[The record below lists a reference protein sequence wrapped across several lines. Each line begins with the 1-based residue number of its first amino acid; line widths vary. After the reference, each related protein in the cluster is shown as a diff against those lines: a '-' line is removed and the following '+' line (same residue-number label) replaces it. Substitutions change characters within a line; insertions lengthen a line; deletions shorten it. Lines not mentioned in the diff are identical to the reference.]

1 MIPAITESEI
11 MLHPVQQANLSFWQE
26 RVDMAAAFRW
36 TARLD
41 MHEAVANHF
50 SLAVND
56 DGTQFLMNPNQRHFA
71 RIKASDLLLLDAND
85 PSTMDLPDA
94 PDPTAW
100 GLHGSIHRLCPH
112 ARCVMHVHSIHATV
126 LAALADSSLPPIDQN
141 TATFYERYVIDDNF
155 GGLAFEEEGT
165 RCAGMLSDPKIKT
178 MIMGNHGVLVIG
190 DSVADTFNRL
200 YYFERAAETYIRAL
214 QTGQPLR
221 VLSDEVAS
229 KVAQELEDYPDQSER
244 HLAELKAIL
253 DEEGSNYAS

>member
-1 MIPAITESEI
+1 
-11 MLHPVQQANLSFWQE
+11 MLKLAENANMSHWQE

-36 TARLD
+36 TARLN

-50 SLAVND
+50 SLAVNN
-56 DGTQFLMNPNQRHFA
+56 DGTQFLMNANQQHFS

-85 PSTMDLPDA
+85 PATMDAPNA

-126 LAALADSSLPPIDQN
+126 LACLKDSTLPPLDQN
-141 TATFYERYVIDDNF
+141 AATFYGRQVVDEGY
-155 GGLAFEEEGT
+155 GGLAFEDEGA
-165 RCAGMLSDPKIKT
+165 RCASLLTDPKVKT

-190 DSVADTFNRL
+190 DTVADTFNRL

-221 VLSDEVAS
+221 IMPHDVAE
-229 KVAQELEDYPDQSER
+229 KTAQELEEYPGQADQ
-244 HLAELKAIL
+244 HLNELKAIL
-253 DEEGSNYAS
+253 DDEKSDYAS